1 MAVSFLEGQLV
12 AGSSSVSRR
21 LEIRIGNRV
30 ACEAVN
36 VPGYAW
42 HRCVWYCAQQMGVSV
57 HA

>member
-1 MAVSFLEGQLV
+1 MAVSFLEGQLA

-30 ACEAVN
+30 ACER
-36 VPGYAW
+36 AW
-42 HRCVWYCAQQMGVSV
+42 LRLAPLCLVLCPMGVSV